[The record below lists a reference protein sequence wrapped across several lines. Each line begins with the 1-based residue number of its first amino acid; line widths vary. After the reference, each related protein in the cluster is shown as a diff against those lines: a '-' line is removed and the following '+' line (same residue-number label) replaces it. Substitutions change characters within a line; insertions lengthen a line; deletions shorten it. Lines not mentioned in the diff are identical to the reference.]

1 MTPFECL
8 FYLLNKTSDLTLV
21 VSAQPGFPGLRKY
34 SAVRLCNVTKSVTAN
49 CCFSRDADFYKSPVS
64 DFDLDLSKNSSL
76 KEYMQEKVLTTVLSY
91 RVTTPILDRP
101 RRDFYLPLQ
110 RSNNS
115 TDSRNMATLVQSA

>member
-21 VSAQPGFPGLRKY
+21 VSAQLGFPGLRKY

-101 RRDFYLPLQ
+101 RRDFYLPFQ

>member
-21 VSAQPGFPGLRKY
+21 VSAQLGFPGLRKY
-34 SAVRLCNVTKSVTAN
+34 SAVHLCNVTKSVTAN

-101 RRDFYLPLQ
+101 RRDFYLPFQ